1 MNNIIMILLLYSM
14 VMACVRGIDI
24 FNEFMDGVKEGMYLV
39 LTVFP
44 TLMAFMVWVNLFMSC
59 GLVEMIEYVF
69 KPLFDL
75 MHIPVDVLMMMIIR
89 PFSSSGSLS
98 IATNVFKTY
107 GVDAPIAQLASMIQ
121 TGSDTTFYVVSLYF
135 GALNIKNHRFSL
147 SIGLFLDFIACI
159 LALLI
164 YLMIYV

>member
-14 VMACVRGIDI
+14 IMSCVRGVDI
-24 FNEFMDGVKEGMYLV
+24 FNEFIEGVKEGMYLV

-59 GLVEMIEYVF
+59 GIVEFIEYVF

-75 MHIPVDVLMMMIIR
+75 IKIPVDLLMMMIIR

-98 IATNVFKTY
+98 IATNIFTTY
-107 GVDAPIAQLASMIQ
+107 GVDASISQLASMIQ

-135 GALNIKNHRFSL
+135 GTLNIKNHRFSL
-147 SIGLFLDFIACI
+147 SIGLFLDFIACLI
-159 LALLI
+159 ALCI
-164 YLMIYV
+164 YLIVYV